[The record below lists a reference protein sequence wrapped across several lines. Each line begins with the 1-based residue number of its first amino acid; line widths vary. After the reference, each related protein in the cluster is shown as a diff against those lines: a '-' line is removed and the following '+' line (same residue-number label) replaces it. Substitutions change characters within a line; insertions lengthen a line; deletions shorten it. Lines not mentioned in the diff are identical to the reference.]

1 MSATKIINFVTKKVW
16 KNIEESRRKRK
27 NRKKMKNERVHRQNH
42 YENLSEEKILIRLS
56 FFDYNN
62 KYYPQ
67 VFLEC
72 LHRLGK

>member
-1 MSATKIINFVTKKVW
+1 
-16 KNIEESRRKRK
+16 
-27 NRKKMKNERVHRQNH
+27 MKNERVHRQNH
-42 YENLSEEKILIRLS
+42 YENLSEEKILTRLS